1 VDLGVV
7 VVSYNTRDLTRNC
20 LTSVRDALA
29 HKGLDGRVWV
39 VDNGSADGSVEM
51 LRSEFP
57 DVRLL
62 VSQENL
68 GFARGNNL
76 ALEDIARLGA
86 PPRYVL
92 LLNSDTVVLQPDAL
106 GHLVR
111 FMDEHPEAG
120 AAGARLVYGDGG
132 FQHSAFRFPT
142 LAMALLEFWPL
153 NHRLTNSRLNGRY
166 PRRLYEGGEPF
177 AIDHPLGAALMAR
190 WEAIRE
196 VGFLDPA
203 FFMYCEEVDWCLRLK
218 QAGWS
223 VYTVPQAVIT
233 HLEGASA
240 KQFREAM
247 FVALWRSR
255 FLLFDK
261 HYSALYRCLARRIVR
276 AGMRKEIRNVRRQV
290 ADGVLDRDGAERRIA
305 AYRQV
310 MEL

>member
-92 LLNSDTVVLQPDAL
+92 LLNSDTVVQPDAL

-111 FMDEHPEAG
+111 FMDEHPAAG

>member
-1 VDLGVV
+1 
-7 VVSYNTRDLTRNC
+7 
-20 LTSVRDALA
+20 
-29 HKGLDGRVWV
+29 
-39 VDNGSADGSVEM
+39 
-51 LRSEFP
+51 
-57 DVRLL
+57 
-62 VSQENL
+62 
-68 GFARGNNL
+68 
-76 ALEDIARLGA
+76 
-86 PPRYVL
+86 
-92 LLNSDTVVLQPDAL
+92 
-106 GHLVR
+106 
-111 FMDEHPEAG
+111 
-120 AAGARLVYGDGG
+120 
-132 FQHSAFRFPT
+132 
-142 LAMALLEFWPL
+142 
-153 NHRLTNSRLNGRY
+153 
-166 PRRLYEGGEPF
+166 
-177 AIDHPLGAALMAR
+177 
-190 WEAIRE
+190 
-196 VGFLDPA
+196 
-203 FFMYCEEVDWCLRLK
+203 LRLK